1 MFYLLEKLATA
12 ARGRTRETLEAVVDA
27 NALRILAQEIYES
40 EARLREAKQH
50 LTQVMAEKLRLQRV
64 LAAGQARIVDKEKAI
79 RTQLEQGD
87 EATAVQLA
95 ETLAVYESQ
104 YQQQQSQHEQLQAY
118 EQRLLDT
125 LKNTGYQLEQYRA
138 ELRMAQATR
147 HAQQA
152 AGQLARHNHCQVD
165 AFERMQDSVTR
176 IQRQQQHCAD
186 RLQAME
192 QINAYLADEPT
203 VTQQRQQQAASIL
216 ARLRS
221 NP

>member
-12 ARGRTRETLEAVVDA
+12 ARGRTRETLEAAVDA

-50 LTQVMAEKLRLQRV
+50 LTQVMAEKLRLQRLV
-64 LAAGQARIVDKEKAI
+64 DANRLRITDKEKAI
-79 RTQLEQGD
+79 RSKLQQGEDTAAMRLADELAQLE
-87 EATAVQLA
+87 ATFA
-95 ETLAVYESQ
+95 
-104 YQQQQSQHEQLQAY
+104 QQQQQCEQLQDA
-118 EQRLLDT
+118 EQRLLQS
-125 LKNTGYQLEQYRA
+125 LKNTSYKLEEYRM
-138 ELRMAQATR
+138 ELRMAQASR
-147 HAQQA
+147 HAQHA
-152 AGQLARHNHCQVD
+152 AGHLARHNGCQVD